1 MAGYAADNEEILA
14 VLEKGLSE
22 RLGGS
27 LHILQFDRRQYEY
40 WSSCSLEEL
49 NIQLDDGRRM
59 TLLFKDFSPHILLE
73 ATGLARHQLLFDP
86 AREIC
91 VYTKLLN
98 RLSLRTAVCYAA
110 KIDVQ
115 INRYWMFLEKVS
127 GRELYKIA
135 ELSVWE
141 EAARWLAC
149 FHRLASDVPPS
160 SELRLLDWDRN
171 CYEQC
176 LERARFFRRPKTNV
190 DVGNANRFDWMAAV
204 YTDVIEHLLSR
215 PKSVIHGEFYA
226 SNVLVEDE
234 ATGVQVCPIDWETA
248 GWGPAL
254 IDLAALVAGR
264 WDEEQRSAMVR
275 AYWKGLNDEQ
285 RNSWGTK
292 QVFQRTLIG
301 CRLHLAVQ
309 MLGRPPEWE
318 PPAEHKQDWH
328 REASQLAAEFES
340 AAINGL

>member
-14 VLEKGLSE
+14 VLEKGLSA

-73 ATGLARHQLLFDP
+73 ATRLARHQLLFDP

-115 INRYWMFLEKVS
+115 SNRYWIFLEKVA

-149 FHRLASDVPPS
+149 FHRLASEVSPS
-160 SELRLLDWDRN
+160 SELQLLDWDRN
-171 CYEQC
+171 CYHQC
-176 LERARFFRRPKTNV
+176 LERARYFRGPKTNAKV
-190 DVGNANRFDWMAAV
+190 ERANGFDRIAAV
-204 YTDVIEHLLSR
+204 YTDVIEHLLCR

-226 SNVLVEDE
+226 SNVLIEE
-234 ATGVQVCPIDWETA
+234 NGTGVQVCPIDWETA

-275 AYWKGLNDEQ
+275 AYWSGLNDAQ

-292 QVFQRTLIG
+292 RDFQRTLIG

-328 REASQLAAEFES
+328 SEATQLAMEFES
-340 AAINGL
+340 AAINGP

>member
-1 MAGYAADNEEILA
+1 MAENAADNEEIVT
-14 VLEKGLSE
+14 VLEKGLRE

-27 LHILQFDRRQYEY
+27 LRIMQFDRRQYEY

-73 ATGLARHQLLFDP
+73 ATQLARHQSLFDP

-98 RLSLRTAVCYAA
+98 RLPLRTAVCYAA

-115 INRYWMFLEKVS
+115 MNRYWIFLEKVS

-141 EAARWLAC
+141 EVARWLAC
-149 FHRLASDVPPS
+149 FHRLASEVSPS

-171 CYEQC
+171 CYQQC
-176 LERARFFRRPKTNV
+176 LERARFFRGPKTNAGAG
-190 DVGNANRFDWMAAV
+190 DANGFDWMAAV
-204 YTDVIEHLLSR
+204 YTDVIEHLLRR

-226 SNVLVEDE
+226 SNVLIEE
-234 ATGVQVCPIDWETA
+234 NATGVQVCPIDWETA

-275 AYWKGLNDEQ
+275 AYWNGLNDAQ

-292 QVFQRTLIG
+292 PVFQRTLIG
-301 CRLHLAVQ
+301 CRMHLAIQ
-309 MLGRPPEWE
+309 MLGRPTEWE
-318 PPAEHKQDWH
+318 PPAEHKQDWY
-328 REASQLAAEFES
+328 RDASQLAADFKS
-340 AAINGL
+340 AAIKDL